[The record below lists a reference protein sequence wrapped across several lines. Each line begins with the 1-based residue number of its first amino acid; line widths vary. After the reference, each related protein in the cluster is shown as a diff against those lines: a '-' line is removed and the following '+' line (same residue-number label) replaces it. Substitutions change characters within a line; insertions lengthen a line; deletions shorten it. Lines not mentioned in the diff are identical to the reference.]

1 MSLALLS
8 LIALF
13 VAIVLGTFTQANVGI
28 LSIAGAFAIG
38 VLIGGMPLKE
48 VAAGFPVSLFL
59 TLVAVTFLFAQ
70 ARANGTL
77 ERVSAAAVRVAAGH
91 PGYIPF
97 AFFGLALA
105 FATLGPGNI
114 ATTALLAP
122 VAMAAAGRAG
132 IPAFLMAL
140 MVCNGA
146 NAGALSPFAP
156 TGIIANG
163 LMARIGLEGHEWRNY
178 FNALLPQTAVALAG
192 YLALGG
198 WRLMRQPRADAPGVV
213 VDATGVA
220 VQPASTP
227 LDWRQKLTLA
237 VIAALIVSVAGFK
250 VDVTFG
256 AFVAAVVLSLAGAAQ
271 ERAAVA
277 AMPWATILMVCGVTV
292 LIALV
297 EKTGGMDLFTT
308 LLAQFSTRETI
319 TGVIAF
325 VTGVIS
331 VYSSSSGVVL
341 PAFLPTIPGLVD
353 KLGGGDPLGIAAS
366 INVGAHLVDVSPL
379 STLGA
384 LCIAAAAPEEDRKAL
399 FNRMLAWGLSMS
411 VVGALVCWLFFGV
424 LFA

>member
-1 MSLALLS
+1 ML
-8 LIALF
+8 
-13 VAIVLGTFTQANVGI
+13 V
-28 LSIAGAFAIG
+28 
-38 VLIGGMPLKE
+38 GGMPLKE

-59 TLVAVTFLFAQ
+59 TLVAVTFLFGQ

-77 ERVSAAAVRVAAGH
+77 ERVSAAAVRLAAGH

-114 ATTALLAP
+114 AATALLAP
-122 VAMAAAGRAG
+122 VAMAAAGRSG

-178 FNALLPQTAVALAG
+178 FNALLPQTFVALAG

-198 WRLMRQPRADAPGVV
+198 WRLMRQRRAETP
-213 VDATGVA
+213 T
-220 VQPASTP
+220 PAAEAADTA

-237 VIAALIVSVAGFK
+237 VIAALILSVAVFK

-256 AFVAAVVLSLAGAAQ
+256 AFVATVVLSLAGAAQ

-308 LLAQFSTRETI
+308 LLARFSTRETI

-353 KLGGGDPLGIAAS
+353 KLGGGDPFGIAAS

-411 VVGALVCWLFFGV
+411 VVGALVCYLFFGV
-424 LFA
+424 FA

>member
-1 MSLALLS
+1 LNLAVLS
-8 LIALF
+8 LVALF
-13 VAIVLGTFTQANVGI
+13 LAIVLGTFTQANVGV

-38 VLIGGMPLKE
+38 MLIGGLPLKD
-48 VAAGFPVSLFL
+48 VAAGFPVNLFL
-59 TLVAVTFLFAQ
+59 TLVAITFLFAQ

-77 ERVSAAAVRVAAGH
+77 ERVSAVAVRAAAGH

-178 FNALLPQTAVALAG
+178 FNALLPQTVVALAG

-198 WRLMRQPRADAPGVV
+198 WRLMRQPRGDAPSG
-213 VDATGVA
+213 AM
-220 VQPASTP
+220 QPTSTP
-227 LDWRQKLTLA
+227 LEWRQKLTLA
-237 VIAALIVSVAGFK
+237 VIAALIVSVAVFK

-424 LFA
+424 FA

>member
-1 MSLALLS
+1 MSLAVLS

-28 LSIAGAFAIG
+28 LSLAGAFAIG
-38 VLIGGMPLKE
+38 VLVGGMPLKE

-59 TLVAVTFLFAQ
+59 TLVAVTFLFGQ

-77 ERVSAAAVRVAAGH
+77 ERVSAAALRLAAGH

-114 ATTALLAP
+114 AATALLAP

-178 FNALLPQTAVALAG
+178 FNALLPQTFVALAG

-198 WRLMRQPRADAPGVV
+198 WRLMRQRRAETP
-213 VDATGVA
+213 T
-220 VQPASTP
+220 PAAEAADTA

-237 VIAALIVSVAGFK
+237 VIAALILSVAVFK

-308 LLAQFSTRETI
+308 LLARFSTRETI

-353 KLGGGDPLGIAAS
+353 KLGGGDPFGIAAS

-411 VVGALVCWLFFGV
+411 VVGALVCYLFFGV
-424 LFA
+424 FA

>member
-1 MSLALLS
+1 VSLALLS

-13 VAIVLGTFTQANVGI
+13 LAIVLGTFTQANVGI

-38 VLIGGMPLKE
+38 VLVGGMPLKE
-48 VAAGFPVSLFL
+48 VTAGFPVSLFL
-59 TLVAVTFLFAQ
+59 TLVAMTFLFGQ

-77 ERVSAAAVRVAAGH
+77 ERVSAAAERLAAGH

-114 ATTALLAP
+114 AAVALLAP
-122 VAMAAAGRAG
+122 VAMATAGRAG
-132 IPAFLMAL
+132 IPALLMVL

-163 LMARIGLEGHEWRNY
+163 LMARIGLEGHAWRNY
-178 FNALLPQTAVALAG
+178 FNALVPQTVVALAG

-198 WRLMRQPRADAPGVV
+198 WRLMRQRPADAP
-213 VDATGVA
+213 ARA
-220 VQPASTP
+220 AQAASTP

-237 VIAALIVSVAGFK
+237 VIAALIVSVAVFEL
-250 VDVTFG
+250 DVTFG

-277 AMPWATILMVCGVTV
+277 AMPWATLLMVCGVTV

-353 KLGGGDPLGIAAS
+353 KLGGGDPFGIAAS

-411 VVGALVCWLFFGV
+411 VVGALVCYLFFGV
-424 LFA
+424 FA